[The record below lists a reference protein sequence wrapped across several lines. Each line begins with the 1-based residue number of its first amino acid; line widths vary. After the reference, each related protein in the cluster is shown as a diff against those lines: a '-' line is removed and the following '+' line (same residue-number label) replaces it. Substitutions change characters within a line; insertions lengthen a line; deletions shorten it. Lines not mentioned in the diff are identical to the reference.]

1 MDLKKQRIEMAVTGL
16 MLGLASYLQYIAYHT
31 KARTTVQGM
40 QSMTFPKIIL
50 YLMMFLCA
58 VTLIR
63 GIITYRRL
71 KKEMTSAP
79 SASQKGQATKI
90 IVTILL
96 IVVYAAMWNVIG
108 FFVSTLIFFFV
119 ESMLLDTSFSWK
131 KAALLSILYATVVY
145 AVFGLCF
152 NVSFPEPILD
162 MILN

>member
-1 MDLKKQRIEMAVTGL
+1 MDLKKQRIELAVTGL

-31 KARTTVQGM
+31 KARTNVQGM

-63 GIITYRRL
+63 GIITYRKL

-108 FFVSTLIFFFV
+108 FFVSTLIFFFRGKYAAGHLLLV
-119 ESMLLDTSFSWK
+119 EKSCSPFHFVR
-131 KAALLSILYATVVY
+131 YCR
-145 AVFGLCF
+145 LCGF
-152 NVSFPEPILD
+152 RLVL
-162 MILN
+162 

>member
-31 KARTTVQGM
+31 KARTNVQGM

-63 GIITYRRL
+63 GIITYRKL

-79 SASQKGQATKI
+79 SASKRDRRRK
-90 IVTILL
+90 
-96 IVVYAAMWNVIG
+96 
-108 FFVSTLIFFFV
+108 
-119 ESMLLDTSFSWK
+119 
-131 KAALLSILYATVVY
+131 LS
-145 AVFGLCF
+145 
-152 NVSFPEPILD
+152 
-162 MILN
+162 

>member
-31 KARTTVQGM
+31 KARTNVQGM

-63 GIITYRRL
+63 GMITYRKL

-79 SASQKGQATKI
+79 SAFQKGP
-90 IVTILL
+90 
-96 IVVYAAMWNVIG
+96 
-108 FFVSTLIFFFV
+108 S
-119 ESMLLDTSFSWK
+119 
-131 KAALLSILYATVVY
+131 
-145 AVFGLCF
+145 C
-152 NVSFPEPILD
+152 
-162 MILN
+162 